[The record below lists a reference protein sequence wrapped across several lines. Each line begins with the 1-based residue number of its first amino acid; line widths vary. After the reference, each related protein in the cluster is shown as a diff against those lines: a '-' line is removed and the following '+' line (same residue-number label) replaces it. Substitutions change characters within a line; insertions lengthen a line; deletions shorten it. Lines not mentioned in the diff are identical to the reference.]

1 MVQVLQQVIKEAKM
15 AQKNKT
21 KKQAKQEEATEPQ
34 FPEKVERI
42 FKYILKSLSWTV
54 GIAFVMVILLPEF
67 NSPFLDKVTRI
78 FYLTGIS
85 CLLLFLVIEFFA
97 FDIKNLINRL
107 INDRAKA

>member
-1 MVQVLQQVIKEAKM
+1 M

-21 KKQAKQEEATEPQ
+21 KKKAKKEEIAEAQ
-34 FPEKVERI
+34 FPEKVEKLY
-42 FKYILKSLSWTV
+42 KYILKSLSWTV

-67 NSPFLDKVTRI
+67 NSPFLDNVTRI

-97 FDIKNLINRL
+97 IEIKKLINRL
-107 INDRAKA
+107 IDGRAKA